1 MQARYELWAGLLQNA
16 VIQLGRCVY
25 SYVFILKIDMDL
37 KKCILEMRP
46 LETQSRWPQK
56 IFLMHKI
63 FARILNIWCVKTFS
77 EHLIT
82 DLLL

>member
-1 MQARYELWAGLLQNA
+1 
-16 VIQLGRCVY
+16 
-25 SYVFILKIDMDL
+25 MDL
-37 KKCILEMRP
+37 KKMHAGNASFMVAAHSCN
-46 LETQSRWPQK
+46 QSRWAQK

-82 DLLL
+82 DLFILLSYSHLAADWQ